1 MTTKRKETR
10 ESVCYR
16 EIKKK
21 IRNGELKP
29 GDCLIENTLSQQLE
43 ISRTPIRK
51 AIGMLAADGY
61 VEYNDFRGAFVRDS
75 IINKERYFEMTEII
89 GLFLKQAIQKIR
101 TKKITFNKMRVVA
114 KLVEIEREEP
124 TDPGIYFE
132 YEKWF
137 VSDLLTYM
145 KNNYYLK
152 ISDDFFN
159 NIQEFGDEE
168 VIKIAQNAC
177 VKTVANIQRFIDAL
191 DEQDYDKCM
200 AIIDQV
206 IDAHVLV
213 AYR

>member
-1 MTTKRKETR
+1 
-10 ESVCYR
+10 
-16 EIKKK
+16 
-21 IRNGELKP
+21 
-29 GDCLIENTLSQQLE
+29 
-43 ISRTPIRK
+43 
-51 AIGMLAADGY
+51 
-61 VEYNDFRGAFVRDS
+61 
-75 IINKERYFEMTEII
+75 
-89 GLFLKQAIQKIR
+89 
-101 TKKITFNKMRVVA
+101 
-114 KLVEIEREEP
+114 
-124 TDPGIYFE
+124 FE